1 MAKTSTK
8 EKKKKTK
15 DNLGLMRF
23 VYLIIGTIL
32 SVLVLSLSLMTI
44 VYASEDN
51 LTQAPL
57 FLLFAFIALGL
68 TRLLTFLKERT
79 KISFFRFLVLFV
91 IDTLLGVI
99 VLFANTNEYLFSLVI
114 GLYCVSI
121 VVGRVF
127 KVLGDRSIRNIVLS
141 AIIATG
147 AVLLAIGLII
157 PQPQAKI
164 SDILLVGCIVLAL
177 SSFME
182 VASLTLNQFGFKILI
197 KIIFRTFALEV
208 IFGLLACIAA
218 FSLVLMRVEPNTIG
232 PDGNPGTIATFPD
245 ALWYCFAVVTTIG
258 FGDYTAISTVGR
270 MLTVI
275 LGLYGIFVV
284 AILTSI
290 IVNFYNE
297 TVGKKDNKELSDI
310 RKESEEDE

>member
-1 MAKTSTK
+1 
-8 EKKKKTK
+8 
-15 DNLGLMRF
+15 
-23 VYLIIGTIL
+23 
-32 SVLVLSLSLMTI
+32 
-44 VYASEDN
+44 
-51 LTQAPL
+51 
-57 FLLFAFIALGL
+57 
-68 TRLLTFLKERT
+68 
-79 KISFFRFLVLFV
+79 
-91 IDTLLGVI
+91 
-99 VLFANTNEYLFSLVI
+99 
-114 GLYCVSI
+114 
-121 VVGRVF
+121 
-127 KVLGDRSIRNIVLS
+127 
-141 AIIATG
+141 
-147 AVLLAIGLII
+147 
-157 PQPQAKI
+157 
-164 SDILLVGCIVLAL
+164 
-177 SSFME
+177 ME